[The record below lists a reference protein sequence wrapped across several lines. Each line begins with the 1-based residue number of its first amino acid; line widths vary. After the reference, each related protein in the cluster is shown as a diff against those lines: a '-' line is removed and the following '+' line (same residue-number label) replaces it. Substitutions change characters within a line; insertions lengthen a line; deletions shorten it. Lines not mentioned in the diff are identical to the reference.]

1 MFTIESY
8 ALAVVACVVAMVCWG
23 SWQNTRNLAERV
35 LGRPWRFELYYWDF
49 ISGLLLV
56 ALLCALTFGSMGS
69 VGRSFPRDLC
79 QASASSIALAMISGV
94 IWNLGT
100 LLLVAAIAIA
110 GMSVAFPI
118 GGGIGWLLGILVNY
132 IAKPVGNS
140 AYLFSG
146 MAVVAVAI
154 FLSMRSYRLLAKE
167 TAKPPLKGIVLS
179 FAAGILIAFFYRFA
193 GASMAGNFADPE
205 PGKLTPYT
213 ALVFFALGAWLS
225 TFFANP
231 MFMRKPVQGAPV
243 GFADYRSVPPVIHLI
258 GLVGGGIW
266 IGGMMVSLLA
276 SGKASFAISY
286 GLSSASPVVAALW
299 GVFVWKEF
307 AAAPPVAHRL
317 LGGMFA
323 CYLFGLV
330 LIVVAGPS

>member
-8 ALAVVACVVAMVCWG
+8 SLAVAACILAMVCWG
-23 SWQNTRNLAERV
+23 SWQNTRNLAARA

-49 ISGLLLV
+49 ISGTVLFAVLYG
-56 ALLCALTFGSMGS
+56 LTLGSLGG
-69 VGRSFPRDLC
+69 VGRGFLDDLF
-79 QASASSIALAMISGV
+79 QASATSIASAMIGGV

-118 GGGIGWLLGILVNY
+118 GGGIGWLLGIVVNY
-132 IAKPVGNS
+132 VADPVGNP

-146 MAVVAVAI
+146 MGVVAVAVY
-154 FLSMRSYRLLAKE
+154 LSMRAYRLLAQQ
-167 TAKPPLKGIVLS
+167 TARPPLKGILLS

-193 GASMAGNFADPE
+193 GASLVGDFAAPE
-205 PGKLTPYT
+205 AGKLTPYT

-225 TFFANP
+225 TWAVNP
-231 MFMRKPVQGAPV
+231 FFMRRPVEGDPV
-243 GFADYRSVPPVIHLI
+243 RFADYRAVRARIHLL
-258 GLVGGGIW
+258 GVSGGGIW
-266 IGGMMVSLLA
+266 ITGMMVSLLA
-276 SGKASFAISY
+276 SGKAGFAISY
-286 GLSSASPVVAALW
+286 GLSNAAPVVAALW
-299 GVFVWKEF
+299 GILVWKEF

-323 CYLFGLV
+323 CYLIGLV
-330 LIVVAGPS
+330 LIVVARLA